1 MSIELMTSGLIKP
14 EKWTGTIIESKNSNE
29 IGVEINI
36 PYVDLARHIFCATLI
51 PNREALNLALKWID
65 TFDEKSK
72 SQLAP
77 HLVEAYIN
85 LYVNMIFP
93 QVKHGRTIEDTFGFM
108 MGERSTK
115 NAWRVI
121 SHYYK
126 QVSPKGFSG
135 KHVDFESF
143 NWTTALELIGVTVHM
158 ADVNQG
164 VMAKYGVNAF
174 NEYFA

>member
-1 MSIELMTSGLIKP
+1 MNLDIMTSGLIKP

-65 TFDEKSK
+65 AFDEKSK

-143 NWTTALELIGVTVHM
+143 NWTTALELIGVTVYM